1 MLVRQHEE
9 NDEHD
14 DAYESFQQLE
24 NEVDSKVED
33 ALRNAANVIGEA
45 EDEVVEVE
53 EMLGDQGVLLERIRI
68 EREGFSAEQQM

>member
-33 ALRNAANVIGEA
+33 ALRNAATVIAEA

-53 EMLGDQGVLLERIRI
+53 
-68 EREGFSAEQQM
+68 